1 MSEEI
6 LINVTP
12 RETRVALVENGMLQE
27 VHVERASRRG
37 YVGNI
42 YKGKVSRVMPGMQ
55 AAFVEIGLD
64 RAAFL
69 HASDIVRPTA
79 PLPEDGGEAPP
90 GAPLPTPPIN
100 ELLRDGQEI
109 IVQVVKDPIGT
120 KGARL
125 TTHLSI
131 PSRYLVL
138 LPYSKV
144 LGVSVRIEDESERQR
159 LKELLVELTS
169 GQAEPAANDPAPPA
183 ARHGVPEPPEVALLP
198 PPRALAAGLTPR
210 PLVAALSAAARG
222 DPEVGWPQAGP
233 PPITNPANAQP
244 RLAGLAQPAAPLAA
258 PGSAAAPALRPVP
271 APVDRFGYIVRTN
284 AEGQP
289 REALAED
296 IAYLGRLWSVVQENI
311 ARASVGERVY
321 EDLNL
326 PLRALR
332 DLMRPSVESVRID
345 SRETLERALDF
356 VRRFM
361 PELVDRVEHYPGERP
376 IFDLYGVEDE
386 IQKALRKEVPLK
398 SGGHLVIDQ
407 TEAMTTIDVN
417 TGAFLGSRNL
427 EETVFRTNLE
437 AAQAAARQ
445 LRLRNLGGIVIVDFI
460 DMADEE
466 HRRQVLRQLHKAM
479 ARDRAKATVYD
490 MSALGL
496 VEMTRKRTTESLA
509 RQLCEPCPTCSG
521 RGILKT
527 AETVTYEIF
536 REITRA
542 VRQFEAKQLLVLA
555 APQVV
560 NRILEEDSAAVA
572 ELEEFIGKTIRF
584 QPEEHYSQ
592 EQYDVVL
599 L

>member
-42 YKGKVSRVMPGMQ
+42 YKGRVSRVMPGMQ

-69 HASDIVRPTA
+69 HASDVVRPSLSLTGENGESA
-79 PLPEDGGEAPP
+79 PV
-90 GAPLPTPPIN
+90 PTPPIN
-100 ELLRDGQEI
+100 ELVRDGQEI
-109 IVQVVKDPIGT
+109 VVQVVKDPIGT

-144 LGVSVRIEDESERQR
+144 LGVSVRIEDEVERTR
-159 LKELLVELTS
+159 LKELL
-169 GQAEPAANDPAPPA
+169 
-183 ARHGVPEPPEVALLP
+183 
-198 PPRALAAGLTPR
+198 AGL
-210 PLVAALSAAARG
+210 LG
-222 DPEVGWPQAGP
+222 E
-233 PPITNPANAQP
+233 P
-244 RLAGLAQPAAPLAA
+244 RL
-258 PGSAAAPALRPVP
+258 
-271 APVDRFGYIVRTN
+271 GYIVRTN
-284 AEGQP
+284 AEGQM

-296 IAYLGRLWSVVQENI
+296 LAYLGKLWTTMGENI
-311 ARASVGERVY
+311 ARTRVGERIY
-321 EDLNL
+321 EDLSL

-332 DLMRPSVESVRID
+332 DLMRPSVEKVRVD
-345 SRETLERALDF
+345 SRETLERAQRF
-356 VRRFM
+356 VGQFM
-361 PELVDRVEHYPGERP
+361 PELAERVEHYPGERP

-386 IQKALRKEVPLK
+386 IQNALKKNVPLK
-398 SGGHLVIDQ
+398 SGGYLIVDQ

-417 TGAFLGSRNL
+417 TGGFLGSRNL
-427 EETVFRTNLE
+427 EETVFRNNLE

-445 LRLRNLGGIVIVDFI
+445 LRLRNLGGIIIIDFI
-460 DMADEE
+460 DMVDDE
-466 HRRQVLRQLHKAM
+466 HKRQVLRTLEKALS
-479 ARDRAKATVYD
+479 RDHSKTTVYD
-490 MSALGL
+490 MSPLGL
-496 VEMTRKRTTESLA
+496 VEMTRKRTTESLE
-509 RQLCEPCPTCSG
+509 RQLCEPCPACAG
-521 RGILKT
+521 RGSMKT
-527 AETVTYEIF
+527 PETICYEIF

-542 VRQFEAKQLLVLA
+542 VRQFDAAKLLVLA
-555 APQVV
+555 SPRVV
-560 NRILEEDSAAVA
+560 TKILEEESAAVA

-584 QPEEHYSQ
+584 QPEEQYSQ

>member
-42 YKGKVSRVMPGMQ
+42 YKGRVSRVMPGMQ
-55 AAFVEIGLD
+55 AAFVEIGLE

-69 HASDIVRPTA
+69 HASDIVRPHS
-79 PLPEDGGEAPP
+79 PLIGDNGE
-90 GAPLPTPPIN
+90 PLSAPTPPIN
-100 ELLRDGQEI
+100 ELVRDGQEVV
-109 IVQVVKDPIGT
+109 VQVVKDPIGS

-144 LGVSVRIEDESERQR
+144 LGVSVRIEDEAERAR
-159 LKELLVELTS
+159 LK
-169 GQAEPAANDPAPPA
+169 DM
-183 ARHGVPEPPEVALLP
+183 
-198 PPRALAAGLTPR
+198 
-210 PLVAALSAAARG
+210 
-222 DPEVGWPQAGP
+222 
-233 PPITNPANAQP
+233 
-244 RLAGLAQPAAPLAA
+244 LAQLL
-258 PGSAAAPALRPVP
+258 GETRL
-271 APVDRFGYIVRTN
+271 GYIVRTN
-284 AEGQP
+284 AEGQS

-296 IAYLGRLWSVVQENI
+296 IDYLGKLWNAISEGM
-311 ARASVGERVY
+311 ARARVGERIY
-321 EDLNL
+321 EDLSL

-332 DLMRPSVESVRID
+332 DLMRPSIEKVRVD
-345 SRETLERALDF
+345 SRETLERAQRF
-356 VRRFM
+356 VGQFM
-361 PELVDRVEHYPGERP
+361 PELADRVEHYPGERP

-386 IQKALRKEVPLK
+386 IQRALKKDVPLK
-398 SGGHLVIDQ
+398 SGGYLIVDQ

-417 TGAFLGSRNL
+417 TGGFLGTRNL

-445 LRLRNLGGIVIVDFI
+445 LRLRNLGGIIIIDFI
-460 DMADEE
+460 DMTDEE
-466 HRRQVLRQLHKAM
+466 HQRQVLRQLQKSM
-479 ARDRAKATVYD
+479 ARDHAKATVYE
-490 MSALGL
+490 MSPLGL
-496 VEMTRKRTTESLA
+496 VEMTRKRTTESLE
-509 RQLCEPCPTCSG
+509 RQLCEPCPACGG
-521 RGILKT
+521 RGSLKT
-527 AETVTYEIF
+527 AETITYEIF

-542 VRQFEAKQLLVLA
+542 VRQFDARQLLVLA
-555 APQVV
+555 APKVV
-560 NRILEEDSAAVA
+560 TRILEEDSAAVA

-584 QPEEHYSQ
+584 QPEESYSQ